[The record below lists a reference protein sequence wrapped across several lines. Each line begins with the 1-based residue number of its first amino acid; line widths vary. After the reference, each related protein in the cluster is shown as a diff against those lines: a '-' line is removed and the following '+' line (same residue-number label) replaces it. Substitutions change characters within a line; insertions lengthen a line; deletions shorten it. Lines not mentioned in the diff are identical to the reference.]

1 MPWIRGQTKQP
12 AGKGTR
18 EKERERE
25 TGFQEN
31 PDQCPC
37 VKKERVYETRK
48 SVPQKANLTLHI
60 LSFMPNTNHIVSIFL
75 NNIAKHMQMK
85 LQT

>member
-1 MPWIRGQTKQP
+1 MCQE
-12 AGKGTR
+12 GKSVW
-18 EKERERE
+18 
-25 TGFQEN
+25 
-31 PDQCPC
+31 D
-37 VKKERVYETRK
+37 K

-60 LSFMPNTNHIVSIFL
+60 LSVMPSTNHIVSIFL